1 MKVLLIILLIIAAIA
16 FVMAIIALIK
26 KPASV
31 YKNIPD
37 ERNPMEN
44 KKVVF
49 VENDSEKE
57 NADGVRGHLMAIGD
71 SEHKAGAYEKVF
83 KRLFDVILSFFGLLL
98 LSPVFLFLSLWIV
111 IDDPGPVLFT
121 QKRIGK
127 NKQYFK
133 LHKFRSMK
141 MCTPHDKPTHMLE
154 NPEQYITKSGKFI
167 RSHSLDELPQIW
179 DIFIGNMSVIGP
191 RPGLWNQDLLT
202 AERDKY
208 GANDIKPGLTGW
220 AQINGRDELEI
231 PVKAEHD
238 GYYCK
243 NLSLGMDLKCFFGSL
258 GVFKGD
264 KSVVEGG
271 TGEMKRQ
278 EENK

>member
-1 MKVLLIILLIIAAIA
+1 MRVFLIILAVICL
-16 FVMAIIALIK
+16 IALIMAVIAIIK

-31 YKNIPD
+31 YKNKPD
-37 ERNPMEN
+37 EKNPMEG
-44 KKVVF
+44 KLVRF
-49 VENDSEKE
+49 VEDETEKE
-57 NADGVRGHLMAIGD
+57 NADGVRGHLEAIGE
-71 SEHKAGAYEKVF
+71 SKHKAGFYEKVV
-83 KRLFDVILSFFGLLL
+83 KRIFDAVLSFGGLVI

-121 QKRIGK
+121 QKRLGK

-191 RPGLWNQDLLT
+191 RPGLWNQDLLA

-231 PVKAEHD
+231 PVKAKLD
-238 GYYCK
+238 GEYVK
-243 NLSLGMDLKCFFGSL
+243 NLGFKMDVKCFLGSV

-264 KSVVEGG
+264 SSVVEGG
-271 TGEMKRQ
+271 TGELHKR

>member
-1 MKVLLIILLIIAAIA
+1 MKVLLIILIVIAAIA
-16 FVMAIIALIK
+16 FVMAILALIK
-26 KPASV
+26 KPSSV
-31 YKNIPD
+31 YKNQP
-37 ERNPMEN
+37 EEKNPMEG
-44 KKVVF
+44 KKVKF
-49 VENDSEKE
+49 VEKASEKK
-57 NADGVRGHLMAIGD
+57 NADGVSGYLMAIGD
-71 SEHKAGAYEKVF
+71 TDHKAGVYEKVF
-83 KRLFDVILSFFGLLL
+83 KRLGDIILSFGGLVL

-121 QKRIGK
+121 QKRIGRD
-127 NKQYFK
+127 KQFFK

-141 MCTPHDKPTHMLE
+141 MSTPHDKPTHMLE
-154 NPEQYITKSGKFI
+154 NPEQYITKAGKFI

-231 PVKAEHD
+231 PVKAELD
-238 GYYCK
+238 GYYC
-243 NLSLGMDLKCFFGSL
+243 NHLSFGMDMKCFFGSL

-271 TGEMKRQ
+271 TGEIKRQ
-278 EENK
+278 EHSK